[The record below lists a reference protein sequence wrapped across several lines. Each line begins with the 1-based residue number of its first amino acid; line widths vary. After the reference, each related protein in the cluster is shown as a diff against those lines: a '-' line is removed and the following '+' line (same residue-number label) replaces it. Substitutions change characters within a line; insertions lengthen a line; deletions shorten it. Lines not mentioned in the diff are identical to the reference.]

1 MCYGVID
8 NININKRYGKVF
20 SSDGRYFTFL
30 FDEYPGSAAAHPKI
44 GQAVKFD
51 IVPHPWEE
59 GRQVASNVH
68 DECDLPHQMA
78 KVSLLREGYGFLQ
91 LDSGEGVFFLTKI
104 SPNLAVG
111 DRVNCAVVPGLNKRL
126 FALTVTKASQQE
138 SPSDQLSKT
147 SPPSCSRAQVTN
159 HKRTARLRSTGPTV
173 AAATKIGTRHGKD
186 VNDDAFLVYPMLGGE
201 AWLLAIADGISR
213 PENGWWA
220 SDKCMELVWRSL
232 PDVEQRF
239 IEEKGKEQQTV
250 AEWLDRIKRD
260 FLRERSYQ
268 PPDFQQSSST
278 LTLAVVRE
286 HNVYW
291 AHCGDTR
298 LFLLDPKQILLKG
311 AFSKELDTQRGQTR
325 YRRSGLSSHIAAK
338 GNDWNPLSNHLPI
351 PKGGILLLCSDGV
364 VTRDFEYR
372 WAKSNELKKL
382 MNAGKDM
389 QSLVEGVLARIQALG
404 ETDDLTLVAFCPE
417 E

>member
-1 MCYGVID
+1 MNYGVID
-8 NININKRYGKVF
+8 NINITKRYGRVY
-20 SSDGRYFTFL
+20 SADGSFFTFL
-30 FDEYPGSAAAHPKI
+30 LDEYRENGVACPKV

-51 IVPHPWEE
+51 IEPHPWEA
-59 GRQVASNVH
+59 GRQVAVNVH
-68 DECDLPHQMA
+68 DVCDLQQQMA
-78 KVSLLREGYGFLQ
+78 KVTLLREGYGFLR
-91 LDSGEGVFFLTKI
+91 LDSGEGVFFLTKMA
-104 SPNLAVG
+104 PNLLVG
-111 DRVNCAVVPGLNKRL
+111 DTVNCTVVPGRDKHL
-126 FALTVTKASQQE
+126 FALTVAEARQPVGASPRLAKAGTLPWPREQTASRQ
-138 SPSDQLSKT
+138 KAAR
-147 SPPSCSRAQVTN
+147 PP
-159 HKRTARLRSTGPTV
+159 STGPTV

-232 PDVEQRF
+232 PYVEER
-239 IEEKGKEQQTV
+239 IVEEKGKEQQTV
-250 AEWLDRIKRD
+250 SEWLDRINRD
-260 FLRERSYQ
+260 FLRERSSQ

-338 GNDWNPLSNHLPI
+338 GNDWNPLSSHLPI

-372 WAKSNELKKL
+372 RAKSNELKKL

-404 ETDDLTLVAFCPE
+404 ETDDLTLVAFRPE